1 MLEKLPDLV
10 GHALRGQRA
19 GLDKIAFQA
28 VDLRGGMAAL
38 AVSSLAFADHAPM
51 PERYTADG
59 EGVSPPLQW
68 TGVPAAAASLLLI
81 VEDADS
87 PTPQPLVHAIVVGLP
102 AATAPL
108 PEAALPS
115 RDNDGA
121 GLPDRAQL
129 LSAGELAAARPAA
142 GPWRPPLCLPGVRA
156 RGGADF
162 DGEPGR
168 EAVLEAIRD
177 HGAGERLPDRHLR
190 APRYLD
196 HGRRRGRRAGDPAGD
211 ARDLNGAAGSAARS
225 EEGGRGLVEQIVDA
239 VAAGV
244 LDRQQ
249 ATLGGAAARRG
260 KAAEFAAGSDDPVA
274 GNDHRK

>member
-19 GLDKIAFQA
+19 GLDKTAFQA

-38 AVSSLAFADHAPM
+38 AVSSLAFADHGPI

-68 TGVPAAAASLLLI
+68 GGVPAAAASLLLI

-102 AATAPL
+102 AGDGAL

-115 RDNDGA
+115 RENDGA
-121 GLPDRAQL
+121 GLQVGRNSYLQASWLPPD
-129 LSAGELAAARPAA
+129 
-142 GPWRPPLCLPGVRA
+142 PPPGHGVHRYA
-156 RGGADF
+156 FQVFALEAGADF

-177 HGAGERLPDRHLR
+177 HGLASGCLIGTYERPDTSISVS
-190 APRYLD
+190 D
-196 HGRRRGRRAGDPAGD
+196 
-211 ARDLNGAAGSAARS
+211 
-225 EEGGRGLVEQIVDA
+225 EEGVPA
-239 VAAGV
+239 VLPGT
-244 LDRQQ
+244 L
-249 ATLGGAAARRG
+249 AT
-260 KAAEFAAGSDDPVA
+260 
-274 GNDHRK
+274 